1 MDVLIIIFIVALV
14 IKFILKVWEEEKY
27 AAKHNLFNINNKHN
41 DKFKSNFNDDLFD
54 ITNPHSTYNVLN
66 DDKPFDFTNSHS
78 TYNIMNDD
86 NHH

>member
-41 DKFKSNFNDDLFD
+41 DNDKFKSHCDDDLFD
-54 ITNPHSTYNVLN
+54 ITNPHSTYN
-66 DDKPFDFTNSHS
+66 
-78 TYNIMNDD
+78 IMNDD